1 MVISLPHGRLYRGEE
16 KTAASST
23 GLSRVAVCPC
33 TVVFRVCTELWIME
47 ANITNAIAPTHT
59 STRCN
64 FNMKYLL
71 LEASLCA
78 QQEQMDCTSVCVYA
92 ATLLGSRSRDKPRQK
107 ILYAGAELNR
117 LYPRCLISMSNHA
130 V

>member
-1 MVISLPHGRLYRGEE
+1 M
-16 KTAASST
+16 K
-23 GLSRVAVCPC
+23 
-33 TVVFRVCTELWIME
+33 

-78 QQEQMDCTSVCVYA
+78 QQEQMACTSVCVYA
-92 ATLLGSRSRDKPRQK
+92 ATLLGSRSRDPWC
-107 ILYAGAELNR
+107 AGMTTSGDVVTYRGQSENLTACRWAE
-117 LYPRCLISMSNHA
+117 A
-130 V
+130 